1 MNGPKK
7 QITTLV
13 IDLTATI
20 VEEEKTDTIADA
32 VVEDLLLPAHALPE
46 DLIVATTI
54 QIAIMNVVA
63 VRVDRDIVVVTI
75 DLTMGVIVNIIE
87 AMVEM

>member
-1 MNGPKK
+1 MNGPQK

-20 VEEEKTDTIADA
+20 VEEERTDTIADA
-32 VVEDLLLPAHALPE
+32 VVEDLLHLAHALLE

-75 DLTMGVIVNIIE
+75 DPTMEVIANIIE
-87 AMVEM
+87 ETVEM